1 MAITGVGQV
10 LKFAA
15 LNDAKT
21 GLIKVQ
27 SLVLSHSA
35 AATATV
41 TDTAGNPIASLAVTT
56 SNLVCQIIF
65 PKGILVNGL
74 KVSALSAGAVTA
86 YTL

>member
-15 LNDAKT
+15 QNDAKT

-41 TDTAGNPIASLAVTT
+41 TDNAGNPIASLAVTT

-74 KVSALSAGAVTA
+74 KVSALSAVAVTA
-86 YTL
+86 YIL